1 MSPPF
6 SQSVSQ
12 SVSHLAHPEPAP
24 SAARRCAPAVPRRQ
38 SAHGSRDAY
47 ACVHVRVRV
56 RVDEDVVRLHVEGD
70 GRDVAWPWSRVR
82 GALYGYGY
90 DEGVSPGPD
99 LGLGPDEASATYA
112 PPGSYSARFV
122 GLHGRAESEYH
133 AP

>member
-1 MSPPF
+1 M
-6 SQSVSQ
+6 
-12 SVSHLAHPEPAP
+12 
-24 SAARRCAPAVPRRQ
+24 
-38 SAHGSRDAY
+38 
-47 ACVHVRVRV
+47 
-56 RVDEDVVRLHVEGD
+56 VRLHVEGD

-99 LGLGPDEASATYA
+99 LGLGPGEASATYV

>member
-1 MSPPF
+1 M
-6 SQSVSQ
+6 V
-12 SVSHLAHPEPAP
+12 
-24 SAARRCAPAVPRRQ
+24 
-38 SAHGSRDAY
+38 G
-47 ACVHVRVRV
+47 
-56 RVDEDVVRLHVEGD
+56 LHVEGD

-99 LGLGPDEASATYA
+99 LGLEPDEASATYV

-122 GLHGRAESEYH
+122 GHGLHGRAESEYH